1 MNEISRS
8 LWLEKPRKRII
19 MSPLAKAVIFT
30 GSLIHSLRIS
40 KPRKNT
46 CHLSRGFQEGSL
58 EEVTS
63 LSVPGVS
70 WMRELEREH
79 SKHRELG
86 RQ

>member
-8 LWLEKPRKRII
+8 LRLEKPHKHII
-19 MSPLAKAVIFT
+19 MSPLVKAVIFT
-30 GSLIHSLRIS
+30 GSLIHSLRMS
-40 KPRKNT
+40 KQRKNT

-70 WMRELEREH
+70 WVRELEREH